1 MRCNKCGNQL
11 RDGATF
17 CNRCGA
23 PVGEN
28 KTAGS
33 DAAEQS
39 VSGKRRVIMI
49 VSAIAVVTAA
59 IALTVFLILSARNNQ
74 SRAESIVIAESLN
87 PTVNTQIDIEEPTEK
102 PTEETTEKP
111 GETQAETAYSI
122 TVDELEKEIE
132 RIRSYYYTPGEDDSQ
147 VVLENGTDAWSYSR
161 DYRFHNGKLV
171 FAFIFNGT
179 EEHRLYFKDDHMIR
193 YIDEN
198 GVVYD
203 YPDTSSFKSWE
214 EKALSEAYQKE
225 TDAPSSADTSEWL
238 GTWRAS
244 TGESLE
250 IDEIL
255 ENGLRLTFHKFV
267 ESGSLHSV
275 DYVMEFDN
283 AERTIASEVGGAE
296 DHGGWEYTFVL
307 HDDRI
312 TVKSR
317 YPDQEF
323 YKQ

>member
-122 TVDELEKEIE
+122 TVDELEKEI
-132 RIRSYYYTPGEDDSQ
+132 
-147 VVLENGTDAWSYSR
+147 
-161 DYRFHNGKLV
+161 
-171 FAFIFNGT
+171 
-179 EEHRLYFKDDHMIR
+179 
-193 YIDEN
+193 
-198 GVVYD
+198 
-203 YPDTSSFKSWE
+203 
-214 EKALSEAYQKE
+214 
-225 TDAPSSADTSEWL
+225 
-238 GTWRAS
+238 
-244 TGESLE
+244 
-250 IDEIL
+250 
-255 ENGLRLTFHKFV
+255 
-267 ESGSLHSV
+267 
-275 DYVMEFDN
+275 
-283 AERTIASEVGGAE
+283 
-296 DHGGWEYTFVL
+296 
-307 HDDRI
+307 
-312 TVKSR
+312 
-317 YPDQEF
+317 
-323 YKQ
+323 